1 MEAEEARL
9 VAQAKAA
16 EEKAAAAEAEAEA
29 ARAEARRQHL
39 RDLVSLATSRTR
51 AQTLTPNPHS
61 AP

>member
-1 MEAEEARL
+1 M
-9 VAQAKAA
+9 AQAKAA
-16 EEKAAAAEAEAEA
+16 EEKAAAAEAEA

-51 AQTLTPNPHS
+51 AQTLIPNPHP